1 MGHPLEKGLAAG
13 FYPCGKAWKTKMW
26 KTHDSGRSGTWKLR
40 MKKVRPGAQLP
51 QRQTAGSAGFDL
63 CACIQEPVVLE
74 PGDSAL
80 FPTGLAAEI
89 PQGHVGLIFTRSG
102 LGVKHGVA
110 VSNGVGVI
118 DSDYRGEILVG
129 LQNSGD
135 SDYRG
140 ELHVGLRNH
149 SREAYAIQP
158 GERVAQLVILP
169 VCLPELAEVEEL
181 SETARGQ
188 GGFGSTGR

>member
-1 MGHPLEKGLAAG
+1 MEGN
-13 FYPCGKAWKTKMW
+13 MV
-26 KTHDSGRSGTWKLR
+26 LR
-40 MKKVRPGAQLP
+40 LKKVRPGAQLP

-63 CACIQEPVVLE
+63 CACISEPVVLE

-118 DSDYRGEILVG
+118 DSDYRGELKTAI
-129 LQNSGD
+129 
-135 SDYRG
+135 
-140 ELHVGLRNH
+140 HNH
-149 SREAYAIQP
+149 GSRPQVIEP
-158 GERVAQLVILP
+158 GERIAQLVLVP
-169 VCLPELAEVEEL
+169 YLTAQFLETDTL
-181 SETARGQ
+181 SDTQRGT
-188 GGFGSTGR
+188 GGFGSTGTR

>member
-1 MGHPLEKGLAAG
+1 MEGN
-13 FYPCGKAWKTKMW
+13 MV
-26 KTHDSGRSGTWKLR
+26 LR

-110 VSNGVGVI
+110 VSNG
-118 DSDYRGEILVG
+118 
-129 LQNSGD
+129 
-135 SDYRG
+135 

-188 GGFGSTGR
+188 GGFGSTGAQ

>member
-1 MGHPLEKGLAAG
+1 MEGN
-13 FYPCGKAWKTKMW
+13 MV
-26 KTHDSGRSGTWKLR
+26 LR

-89 PQGHVGLIFTRSG
+89 PRAMWGSSSPAAAWGQAWGCRLQ
-102 LGVKHGVA
+102 
-110 VSNGVGVI
+110 
-118 DSDYRGEILVG
+118 RGGRHRQRLP
-129 LQNSGD
+129 
-135 SDYRG
+135 RG
-140 ELHVGLRNH
+140 AARGAAQPQPGGLRH
-149 SREAYAIQP
+149 PA

>member
-1 MGHPLEKGLAAG
+1 MEGN
-13 FYPCGKAWKTKMW
+13 MV
-26 KTHDSGRSGTWKLR
+26 LR

-51 QRQTAGSAGFDL
+51 QRQTAGSAGVDL

-118 DSDYRGEILVG
+118 DSDYRGE
-129 LQNSGD
+129 
-135 SDYRG
+135 
-140 ELHVGLRNH
+140 LHVGLRNH

>member
-1 MGHPLEKGLAAG
+1 MEGN
-13 FYPCGKAWKTKMW
+13 MV
-26 KTHDSGRSGTWKLR
+26 LR

-118 DSDYRGEILVG
+118 DSDYRGE
-129 LQNSGD
+129 
-135 SDYRG
+135 
-140 ELHVGLRNH
+140 LHVGLRNH
-149 SREAYAIQP
+149 SREPYTVQP
-158 GERVAQLVILP
+158 GERIAQLILLP
-169 VCLPELAEVEEL
+169 VGLASVVEVSEL
-181 SETARGQ
+181 SSTQRGE
-188 GGFGSTGR
+188 GGFGSTGK

>member
-1 MGHPLEKGLAAG
+1 MEGN
-13 FYPCGKAWKTKMW
+13 MV
-26 KTHDSGRSGTWKLR
+26 LR

-102 LGVKHGVA
+102 LGSSMGLPSPTGWA
-110 VSNGVGVI
+110 SSTATTAGSCTWGCATTAGRPTP
-118 DSDYRGEILVG
+118 SSRG
-129 LQNSGD
+129 SA
-135 SDYRG
+135 SP
-140 ELHVGLRNH
+140 
-149 SREAYAIQP
+149 SW
-158 GERVAQLVILP
+158 
-169 VCLPELAEVEEL
+169 
-181 SETARGQ
+181 
-188 GGFGSTGR
+188 

>member
-1 MGHPLEKGLAAG
+1 MEGN
-13 FYPCGKAWKTKMW
+13 MV
-26 KTHDSGRSGTWKLR
+26 LR

-102 LGVKHGVA
+102 LGV
-110 VSNGVGVI
+110 
-118 DSDYRGEILVG
+118 
-129 LQNSGD
+129 
-135 SDYRG
+135 
-140 ELHVGLRNH
+140 
-149 SREAYAIQP
+149 
-158 GERVAQLVILP
+158 AQLVILP

>member
-1 MGHPLEKGLAAG
+1 MFKIYGPPPGKGLGCWILPLWKSVENENVENSRQWKERDMAG
-13 FYPCGKAWKTKMW
+13 NMV
-26 KTHDSGRSGTWKLR
+26 LR

-118 DSDYRGEILVG
+118 DSDYRGE
-129 LQNSGD
+129 
-135 SDYRG
+135 
-140 ELHVGLRNH
+140 LHVGLRNH

>member
-1 MGHPLEKGLAAG
+1 M
-13 FYPCGKAWKTKMW
+13 
-26 KTHDSGRSGTWKLR
+26 
-40 MKKVRPGAQLP
+40 
-51 QRQTAGSAGFDL
+51 
-63 CACIQEPVVLE
+63 LE

-110 VSNGVGVI
+110 VSNGVGV
-118 DSDYRGEILVG
+118 S
-129 LQNSGD
+129 D